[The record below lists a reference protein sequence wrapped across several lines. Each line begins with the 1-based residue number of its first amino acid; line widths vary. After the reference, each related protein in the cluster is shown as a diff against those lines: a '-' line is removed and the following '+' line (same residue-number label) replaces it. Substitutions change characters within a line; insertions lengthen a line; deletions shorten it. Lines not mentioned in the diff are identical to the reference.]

1 MITLF
6 KLEWKRLKRNF
17 VIPLCLLL
25 LALIG
30 LLGAVLSHIY
40 YSKQNDP
47 RYLLYGLYN
56 SYAQFTY
63 LILGFVVISVY
74 AKDYQNG
81 VYAWYRQMNRS
92 FKQVATAKTMVLLT
106 VMLPFLNVVFII
118 AQIVSKNQDIG
129 YFAMCLVSANLS
141 MIYIVALAFIISVLV
156 KKVIQATLI
165 MYGLY
170 VLFNGLNLIGYGV
183 INPSDSNSIVTYC
196 LGKIINP
203 SQTHYSLDKLSVS
216 ASCMRG
222 IAFGVPILWMIIL
235 LVIWKVVEQKERG
248 RNA

>member
-1 MITLF
+1 MIMLF
-6 KLEWKRLKRNF
+6 RLEWKRLRRSY

-30 LLGAVLSHIY
+30 LLGAILSCIY

-63 LILGFVVISVY
+63 LVLGFVLVSVY

-81 VYAWYRQMNRS
+81 VYAWYRQMNMS
-92 FKQVATAKTMVLLT
+92 FKQVTTAKMTVLLT
-106 VMLPFLNVVFII
+106 LILPFLNAIFII
-118 AQIVSKNQDIG
+118 VQIVSKNQDIG
-129 YFAMCLVSANLS
+129 YFFMCLVSANFS
-141 MIYIVALAFIISVLV
+141 MVYIVALAFIISILV

-170 VLFNGLNLIGYGV
+170 VLFNGLNLIGYGI
-183 INPSDSNSIVTYC
+183 INPSDSNSIVTYY

-203 SQTHYSLDKLSVS
+203 SQTHYSLDKLTLST
-216 ASCMRG
+216 SCMRG
-222 IAFGVPILWMIIL
+222 IAFGLPVLWIVIL
-235 LVIWKVVEQKERG
+235 LIIWKVVEQKERSK
-248 RNA
+248 NA